1 MMWAVNHAMDKL
13 WWDCIE
19 EVLNPGPYH
28 NDEKEDED
36 ELDDPAAHFD
46 FQDLCEWPWSESG
59 YGENT

>member
-1 MMWAVNHAMDKL
+1 
-13 WWDCIE
+13 
-19 EVLNPGPYH
+19 VLNPGPYH